1 VVRNSK
7 RIVVGGAGPGG
18 LASAMLLARAGFQ
31 VTVLE
36 RLERVG
42 GRTSTL
48 HADVEGLG
56 RFNFDM
62 GPTFFLYPR
71 IVREIFHAC
80 GRDFDR
86 EVPMTRLDPQYR
98 LIFDGE
104 ASVDCTADLDRM
116 KRELAKLNPD
126 DAAGLERYLADNRA
140 KLDAFRPILE
150 SPFLSLRDTVGLPLL
165 KLLRHVRPW
174 ASVER
179 DLRRYFS
186 DERTRLAFSFQSKYL
201 GMSPFNCPSLFTILA
216 FLEYENGVWHPEG
229 GCGAVSRA
237 MARAAVDMG
246 VDLRLNEPVRSLDFD
261 GRRVTAALTDAG
273 RYDADALIINADFAH
288 AMTNLVPDRL
298 RRRWSDAKLARKKY
312 SCSTFMLY
320 LGVEGTFDN
329 VPHHTIY
336 LSGDYRANLA
346 DIETRHRLSDDPSF
360 YVQNASVTDPTLAP
374 EGHSTIYGLIPVSH
388 QHDNIDWA
396 SEAPRCRDLF
406 LDRMAKVG
414 LPDLRSRIR
423 YEKLYTPDDWQSG
436 MNIHRGATFNLAHS
450 LDQMLHLR
458 PRNRF
463 EDLEGVYLV
472 GGGTH
477 PGSGLPVIYESSRIT
492 SRLVMR
498 DFGLDEAWVP
508 GAEIDRKST
517 APRSNAP
524 VPASTE
530 PAPSPAAAASPR
542 PWVDAADADAPL
554 VESGR

>member
-1 VVRNSK
+1 MVRNTK
-7 RIVVGGAGPGG
+7 RIVIVGAGPGG
-18 LASAMLLARAGFQ
+18 LASAMLLARAGFR
-31 VTVLE
+31 VTLLE
-36 RLERVG
+36 RLDRVG

-48 HADVEGLG
+48 RAPVEGLG
-56 RFNFDM
+56 EFRFDM

-71 IVREIFHAC
+71 VIREIFDAC
-80 GRDFDR
+80 GRDFGK

-98 LIFDGE
+98 LMFDGDV
-104 ASVDCTADLDRM
+104 SVDCTADLPRM
-116 KRELAKLNPD
+116 KQELAKLNPD

-140 KLDAFRPILE
+140 KLEAFRPILE
-150 SPFLSLRDTVGLPLL
+150 SPFLSLRDTMSLPLM
-165 KLLRHVRPW
+165 KLLKHVRPW

-216 FLEYENGVWHPEG
+216 FLEYENGVWHPDG

-237 MARAAVDMG
+237 MASAASDMG
-246 VDLRLNEPVRSLDFD
+246 VDIRLGEPVESLEFD
-261 GRRVTAALTDAG
+261 GRRIRAAVTAEG
-273 RYDADALIINADFAH
+273 RYEADAMVINADFAH
-288 AMTNLVPDRL
+288 AMTRLVPDRL
-298 RRRWSDAKLARKKY
+298 RRRWSDAKLAQKKY

-320 LGVEGTFDN
+320 LGVEGTFDE

-336 LSGDYRANLA
+336 LSGDYRGNLA
-346 DIETRHRLSDDPSF
+346 DIETHHRLSEDPSF
-360 YVQNASVTDPTLAP
+360 YVQNASATDPTLAP
-374 EGHSTIYGLIPVSH
+374 AGHSTIYGLIPVSH
-388 QHDNIDWA
+388 QHPDIDW
-396 SEAPRCRDLF
+396 SVEAARYREVF
-406 LDRMAKVG
+406 LERMTRVG
-414 LPDLRSRIR
+414 LPDLSNRIR
-423 YEKLYTPDDWQSG
+423 FEKMVTPADWEHG
-436 MNIHRGATFNLAHS
+436 MNIYRGATFNLAHS

-508 GAEIDRKST
+508 GSASDR
-517 APRSNAP
+517 RS
-524 VPASTE
+524 PASGQPRVGASSE
-530 PAPSPAAAASPR
+530 PVGWPATPVAEVR
-542 PWVDAADADAPL
+542 
-554 VESGR
+554 G